1 MIYLFLLRTHC
12 PNDPKYWVCAL
23 NNQDSKREGFL
34 TKKNLC
40 IHFKQCRKYP
50 WLAICRY
57 TVEPNLRKDGSQ
69 QQQEGI
75 WRNAPFEEKNMKM
88 ETSLSIIRES
98 ALIREKINIFDLK
111 YKTSVIQMGSA
122 DNWDV
127 KKVEFIT
134 Q

>member
-50 WLAICRY
+50 WLAKERWFSVA
-57 TVEPNLRKDGSQ
+57 TRGDM
-69 QQQEGI
+69 
-75 WRNAPFEEKNMKM
+75 EKC
-88 ETSLSIIRES
+88 S
-98 ALIREKINIFDLK
+98 F
-111 YKTSVIQMGSA
+111 
-122 DNWDV
+122 
-127 KKVEFIT
+127 
-134 Q
+134 